1 MSKITP
7 IILSGGIGAR
17 LWPLS
22 TKNLPKQ
29 FLKLPFESKHN
40 MFEQTILGLKKST
53 IFNNPLIVCSEKH
66 KFLVLDSLSRIKS
79 KFSNIIVEK
88 LSKNTAPSVLIGSLF
103 SMNFLK
109 SKFSLI
115 LPSDHFVRKRN
126 YTKLIPK
133 NINEIKNHI
142 IYGIKPNFPSEDYG
156 YIQISGQLK
165 KINNVLSF
173 HEKPNKKKA
182 EQFLK
187 KQYFWNSGIFL
198 LNNEKLISDFEKFQ
212 PKILEISLKIIKKLK
227 KDLQFLD
234 TNQDLMKK
242 LPEISFDNAILE
254 KNNNIQ
260 MMKFDQDWTD
270 LGSWN
275 SLMEL
280 SDNDVTLEKD
290 TKIYNNSKSSTVVS
304 DRKNTILNDV
314 DNIFVISKKESLY
327 ISSKKNVN
335 GIKEI
340 LNDKKFKSISDYQN
354 IFFKPWGHYETF
366 INSPNYLVKKLTIKP
381 KHRLSLQYH
390 NFRTEHWIIVEGIA
404 KITKGN
410 SRKIL
415 KKNESTFIPL
425 GVKHCIENI
434 GKVNLEIIEVQ
445 MGKILRE
452 SDIIRLDDPY
462 KR

>member
-1 MSKITP
+1 MNKITP

-29 FLKLPFESKHN
+29 FLKLPFDSRN
-40 MFEQTILGLKKST
+40 NLFEQTILGLKKST
-53 IFNNPLIVCSEKH
+53 IFNDPLIVCSEKH

-79 KFSNIIVEK
+79 EYSNIIVEK

-115 LPSDHFVRKRN
+115 LPSDHFVKQRN
-126 YTKLIPK
+126 YTKLIPR

-142 IYGIKPNFPSEDYG
+142 IYGIKPHFPSEDYG
-156 YIQISGQLK
+156 YIQISGKLK
-165 KINNVLSF
+165 KLNDILSF

-182 EQFLK
+182 KQFLK
-187 KQYFWNSGIFL
+187 NNYFWNSGIFL
-198 LNNEKLISDFEKFQ
+198 LNNKKLVSDFEKYQ
-212 PKILEISLKIIKKLK
+212 PKILEISIEIIKKLK

-234 TNQDLMKK
+234 TNQNLMKK

-254 KNNNIQ
+254 KNNNIK
-260 MMKFDQDWTD
+260 MMKFAQNWTD

-275 SLMEL
+275 SLMDL
-280 SDNDVTLEKD
+280 CNNNIKLEND
-290 TKIYNNSKSSTVVS
+290 TKIYNNSKNSTVVS

-314 DNIFVISKKESLY
+314 DDIFVISKKESLY
-327 ISSKKNVN
+327 ISSKEKVN

-340 LNDKKFKSISDYQN
+340 LKDKKFKSISDYQN
-354 IFFKPWGHYETF
+354 IFFKPWGHYEIF

-381 KHRLSLQYH
+381 KQRLSLQYH
-390 NFRTEHWIIVEGIA
+390 NFRTEHWVIVEGIA

-410 SRKIL
+410 SKKIL

-425 GVKHCIENI
+425 GVEHCIENI

-445 MGKILRE
+445 MGKILKE
-452 SDIIRLDDPY
+452 SDIIRPDAPY

>member
-1 MSKITP
+1 MTYIS
-7 IILSGGIGAR
+7 
-17 LWPLS
+17 
-22 TKNLPKQ
+22 
-29 FLKLPFESKHN
+29 
-40 MFEQTILGLKKST
+40 
-53 IFNNPLIVCSEKH
+53 
-66 KFLVLDSLSRIKS
+66 
-79 KFSNIIVEK
+79 
-88 LSKNTAPSVLIGSLF
+88 
-103 SMNFLK
+103 
-109 SKFSLI
+109 
-115 LPSDHFVRKRN
+115 
-126 YTKLIPK
+126 
-133 NINEIKNHI
+133 
-142 IYGIKPNFPSEDYG
+142 FPSEG
-156 YIQISGQLK
+156 
-165 KINNVLSF
+165 
-173 HEKPNKKKA
+173 
-182 EQFLK
+182 
-187 KQYFWNSGIFL
+187 
-198 LNNEKLISDFEKFQ
+198 LIKCS
-212 PKILEISLKIIKKLK
+212 
-227 KDLQFLD
+227 
-234 TNQDLMKK
+234 
-242 LPEISFDNAILE
+242 
-254 KNNNIQ
+254 
-260 MMKFDQDWTD
+260 
-270 LGSWN
+270 
-275 SLMEL
+275 
-280 SDNDVTLEKD
+280 
-290 TKIYNNSKSSTVVS
+290 KIYNNSKSSTVVS

>member
-1 MSKITP
+1 
-7 IILSGGIGAR
+7 
-17 LWPLS
+17 
-22 TKNLPKQ
+22 
-29 FLKLPFESKHN
+29 
-40 MFEQTILGLKKST
+40 
-53 IFNNPLIVCSEKH
+53 
-66 KFLVLDSLSRIKS
+66 
-79 KFSNIIVEK
+79 
-88 LSKNTAPSVLIGSLF
+88 
-103 SMNFLK
+103 MNFLK

-187 KQYFWNSGIFL
+187 NNTFGILVFFL

-280 SDNDVTLEKD
+280 SDNDVKLEKD
-290 TKIYNNSKSSTVVS
+290 TKIYNNSKV
-304 DRKNTILNDV
+304 L
-314 DNIFVISKKESLY
+314 L
-327 ISSKKNVN
+327 
-335 GIKEI
+335 
-340 LNDKKFKSISDYQN
+340 L
-354 IFFKPWGHYETF
+354 
-366 INSPNYLVKKLTIKP
+366 
-381 KHRLSLQYH
+381 
-390 NFRTEHWIIVEGIA
+390 
-404 KITKGN
+404 
-410 SRKIL
+410 
-415 KKNESTFIPL
+415 
-425 GVKHCIENI
+425 
-434 GKVNLEIIEVQ
+434 
-445 MGKILRE
+445 
-452 SDIIRLDDPY
+452 
-462 KR
+462 

>member
-1 MSKITP
+1 
-7 IILSGGIGAR
+7 
-17 LWPLS
+17 
-22 TKNLPKQ
+22 
-29 FLKLPFESKHN
+29 
-40 MFEQTILGLKKST
+40 
-53 IFNNPLIVCSEKH
+53 
-66 KFLVLDSLSRIKS
+66 
-79 KFSNIIVEK
+79 
-88 LSKNTAPSVLIGSLF
+88 
-103 SMNFLK
+103 
-109 SKFSLI
+109 
-115 LPSDHFVRKRN
+115 
-126 YTKLIPK
+126 
-133 NINEIKNHI
+133 
-142 IYGIKPNFPSEDYG
+142 
-156 YIQISGQLK
+156 
-165 KINNVLSF
+165 
-173 HEKPNKKKA
+173 
-182 EQFLK
+182 
-187 KQYFWNSGIFL
+187 
-198 LNNEKLISDFEKFQ
+198 
-212 PKILEISLKIIKKLK
+212 
-227 KDLQFLD
+227 
-234 TNQDLMKK
+234 MKK

-254 KNNNIQ
+254 KNNNIK

-280 SDNDVTLEKD
+280 SDNDVKLEKD

>member
-1 MSKITP
+1 MNKVTP
-7 IILSGGIGAR
+7 IILSGGVGTR

-29 FLKLPFESKHN
+29 FLKLPFDSKN
-40 MFEQTILGLKKST
+40 NLFEQTILGLKKST
-53 IFNNPLIVCSEKH
+53 IFDNPLIICSEKH

-79 KFSNIIVEK
+79 KYSNIIVEK

-115 LPSDHFVRKRN
+115 LPSDHFVEQRD
-126 YTKLIPK
+126 YTKLIPR

-142 IYGIKPNFPSEDYG
+142 IYGIKPLFPSEDYG
-156 YIQISGQLK
+156 YIQISGKLK
-165 KINNVLSF
+165 KLNDIISF
-173 HEKPNKKKA
+173 YEKPNIKKA

-187 KQYFWNSGIFL
+187 NNYFWNSGIFL
-198 LNNEKLISDFEKFQ
+198 LNNEKLVSDFEKYQ
-212 PKILEISLKIIKKLK
+212 PKMLKISFQIIKKLK

-254 KNNNIQ
+254 KNNNIK
-260 MMKFDQDWTD
+260 MMKFEQNWTD

-275 SLMEL
+275 SLMQL
-280 SDNDVTLEKD
+280 SKNDVKLEND
-290 TKIYNNSKSSTVVS
+290 TKIYNNSKNSIVVS

-314 DNIFVISKKESLY
+314 DDIFVISKKESLY
-327 ISSKKNVN
+327 ISSKENVN
-335 GIKEI
+335 SIKEI
-340 LNDKKFKSISDYQN
+340 LNDKKFKSIADYQN
-354 IFFKPWGHYETF
+354 IFFKPWGHYEIF
-366 INSPNYLVKKLTIKP
+366 IKSPNYLVKKLTIKP

-390 NFRTEHWIIVEGIA
+390 NFRTEHWVIVEGVA
-404 KITKGN
+404 KITKGK
-410 SRKIL
+410 SKKIL

-425 GVKHCIENI
+425 GLKHCIENI

-445 MGKILRE
+445 MGKILKE